1 MHMHFC
7 PPARSGVATRHRA
20 NDREGNHPAC
30 TSPAFGRGRLGTPGR
45 AAKLYPCAARGAGPL
60 GLLLFQRIVI
70 GGRFAVN
77 GVLGNLCQIHS
88 EISYGEA
95 SLPKRG
101 LKTSGAKAEPE
112 EMSLQVAAYL
122 GNLKAMEVLIAAG
135 ADVNAVDGSGGTALH
150 RAVRG
155 QKLPMVAFLLE
166 SGAKPDGILARYKTP
181 LHYAAE
187 RGGID
192 ILQLLLDHNANINA
206 VDEFGW
212 TPLYYAEAN
221 GHAPA
226 ARLLRQRGAKD
237 RQVPSSE
244 RP

>member
-1 MHMHFC
+1 
-7 PPARSGVATRHRA
+7 
-20 NDREGNHPAC
+20 
-30 TSPAFGRGRLGTPGR
+30 
-45 AAKLYPCAARGAGPL
+45 
-60 GLLLFQRIVI
+60 
-70 GGRFAVN
+70 
-77 GVLGNLCQIHS
+77 LCQIHS
-88 EISYGEA
+88 EISFREA
-95 SLPKRG
+95 SLRKKGQKAPA
-101 LKTSGAKAEPE
+101 AKAEPE

-122 GNLKAMEVLIAAG
+122 GSLKAVEVLIAAG

-166 SGAKPDGILARYKTP
+166 SGAKPDGVLARYKTP

-237 RQVPSSE
+237 RQVTPAE